1 MQELTSLTIDFGGT
15 KPNLWSYHCKNQSTD
30 CQPIRTKSRRF
41 NRTEQRFITEEISKL
56 PLEGIIE
63 LSSSPWCS

>member
-41 NRTEQRFITEEISKL
+41 NRTEQ
-56 PLEGIIE
+56 
-63 LSSSPWCS
+63 SSLLKRLANYHWRE